1 MRFNEN
7 IPPRMSEACKKV
19 EAETAACDFLLD
31 LMLEGDMLP
40 EERKGGLHI
49 MKAVRNLHEATS
61 NIVGEYADPTKEVP
75 YETAKQVAEYL
86 GLVHTGIMQ
95 FMETQNNQCTE

>member
-1 MRFNEN
+1 MRTS
-7 IPPRMSEACKKV
+7 PPRMSEARKKA
-19 EAETAACDFLLD
+19 EAENAACDFLLD
-31 LMLEGDMLP
+31 LMLESDMP
-40 EERKGGLHI
+40 EERKVGLHI
-49 MKAVRNLHEATS
+49 MKAARNLHEAIS

-86 GLVHTGIMQ
+86 GLVHTGVMQ

>member
-1 MRFNEN
+1 
-7 IPPRMSEACKKV
+7 MSEARKKA
-19 EAETAACDFLLD
+19 EAENAACDFLLD
-31 LMLEGDMLP
+31 LMLESDMP
-40 EERKGGLHI
+40 EERKVGLHI
-49 MKAVRNLHEATS
+49 MKAARNLHEAIS

-95 FMETQNNQCTE
+95 FMETQNTQCTE

>member
-1 MRFNEN
+1 MRTS
-7 IPPRMSEACKKV
+7 PPRMSEARKKA
-19 EAETAACDFLLD
+19 EAENAACDFLLD
-31 LMLEGDMLP
+31 LMLESGMP
-40 EERKGGLHI
+40 EERKAGLHI
-49 MKAVRNLHEATS
+49 MKAARNLHEAIS

>member
-1 MRFNEN
+1 
-7 IPPRMSEACKKV
+7 MSEARKKA
-19 EAETAACDFLLD
+19 EAKNAACDFLLD
-31 LMLEGDMLP
+31 LMLESDMP
-40 EERKGGLHI
+40 EERKVGLHI
-49 MKAVRNLHEATS
+49 MKAARNLHEAIS

>member
-1 MRFNEN
+1 
-7 IPPRMSEACKKV
+7 MSEARKKA
-19 EAETAACDFLLD
+19 EAKNAACDFLLD
-31 LMLEGDMLP
+31 LILESDMP
-40 EERKGGLHI
+40 EERKVGLHI
-49 MKAVRNLHEATS
+49 MKAARNLHEAIS

>member
-1 MRFNEN
+1 
-7 IPPRMSEACKKV
+7 MSEARKKA
-19 EAETAACDFLLD
+19 EAENAACDFLLD
-31 LMLEGDMLP
+31 LMLESDMP
-40 EERKGGLHI
+40 EERKVGLHI
-49 MKAVRNLHEATS
+49 MKAARNLHKAIS

>member
-1 MRFNEN
+1 
-7 IPPRMSEACKKV
+7 MSEARKKA
-19 EAETAACDFLLD
+19 EAENAACDFLLD
-31 LMLEGDMLP
+31 LMLESDMP
-40 EERKGGLHI
+40 EEHKVGLHI
-49 MKAVRNLHEATS
+49 MKAARNLHEAIS

>member
-7 IPPRMSEACKKV
+7 IPPRMSEARKKI
-19 EAETAACDFLLD
+19 EAENAACDFLLD
-31 LMLEGDMLP
+31 LMLESDMP
-40 EERKGGLHI
+40 EERKVGLHI
-49 MKAVRNLHEATS
+49 MKAARNLHEAIS

-95 FMETQNNQCTE
+95 FMETQNNQCTD

>member
-7 IPPRMSEACKKV
+7 IPPRMSEARKKA
-19 EAETAACDFLLD
+19 EAENAACDFLLD
-31 LMLEGDMLP
+31 LMLESDMP
-40 EERKGGLHI
+40 EERKVGLHI
-49 MKAVRNLHEATS
+49 MKAARNLHEAIS

-75 YETAKQVAEYL
+75 YETAKQVVEYL
-86 GLVHTGIMQ
+86 GLVHTCIMQ

>member
-7 IPPRMSEACKKV
+7 IPHRMSEARKK
-19 EAETAACDFLLD
+19 AENATCDFLLD
-31 LMLEGDMLP
+31 LMLESDMP
-40 EERKGGLHI
+40 EERKVGLHI
-49 MKAVRNLHEATS
+49 IKAARNLYEAIS

>member
-7 IPPRMSEACKKV
+7 IPPRMSEARKKA
-19 EAETAACDFLLD
+19 EAENAACDFMLD
-31 LMLEGDMLP
+31 LMLEIDMP
-40 EERKGGLHI
+40 EELKVGLHI
-49 MKAVRNLHEATS
+49 MKAARNLHEAIS

>member
-7 IPPRMSEACKKV
+7 TPPRMSEARKKA
-19 EAETAACDFLLD
+19 EAENAACDFLLD
-31 LMLEGDMLP
+31 LMLESDMP
-40 EERKGGLHI
+40 EERKVGLHI
-49 MKAVRNLHEATS
+49 MKAARNLHEAIS

>member
-7 IPPRMSEACKKV
+7 IPPRMSEARKKA
-19 EAETAACDFLLD
+19 EAENAACDFLLD
-31 LMLEGDMLP
+31 LMLESDMP
-40 EERKGGLHI
+40 EERKVGLHI
-49 MKAVRNLHEATS
+49 MKAARNLHEAIS

-75 YETAKQVAEYL
+75 YETAKQVVEYL
-86 GLVHTGIMQ
+86 GLVHTGIKQ

>member
-1 MRFNEN
+1 MRTS
-7 IPPRMSEACKKV
+7 PPRMSEARKKA
-19 EAETAACDFLLD
+19 EAENAVCDFLLD
-31 LMLEGDMLP
+31 LMLESDMP
-40 EERKGGLHI
+40 EERKVGLHI
-49 MKAVRNLHEATS
+49 MKAARNLHEAIS

>member
-1 MRFNEN
+1 
-7 IPPRMSEACKKV
+7 MSEARKKA
-19 EAETAACDFLLD
+19 EAENAACDFLLD
-31 LMLEGDMLP
+31 LMLESNMP
-40 EERKGGLHI
+40 EERKVGLHI
-49 MKAVRNLHEATS
+49 MKAARNLHEAIS

>member
-1 MRFNEN
+1 
-7 IPPRMSEACKKV
+7 MSEARKK
-19 EAETAACDFLLD
+19 AENAACDFLLD
-31 LMLEGDMLP
+31 LMLESDMP
-40 EERKGGLHI
+40 EERKVGLHI
-49 MKAVRNLHEATS
+49 MKAARNLHEAIS

>member
-1 MRFNEN
+1 MRTS
-7 IPPRMSEACKKV
+7 PPRMSEARKKA
-19 EAETAACDFLLD
+19 EAENAACDFLLD
-31 LMLEGDMLP
+31 LMLESDMP
-40 EERKGGLHI
+40 EERKVGLHI
-49 MKAVRNLHEATS
+49 MKAARNLHEAIS

>member
-1 MRFNEN
+1 
-7 IPPRMSEACKKV
+7 MSEARKKA
-19 EAETAACDFLLD
+19 EAENAACDFLLD
-31 LMLEGDMLP
+31 LMLESDMP
-40 EERKGGLHI
+40 EERKVGLHI
-49 MKAVRNLHEATS
+49 MKAARNLHEAIN

>member
-1 MRFNEN
+1 
-7 IPPRMSEACKKV
+7 MSEARKKA
-19 EAETAACDFLLD
+19 EAENAACDFLLD
-31 LMLEGDMLP
+31 LMLESDMP
-40 EERKGGLHI
+40 EERKVGLHI
-49 MKAVRNLHEATS
+49 MKAARNLREAIS

>member
-1 MRFNEN
+1 
-7 IPPRMSEACKKV
+7 MSEARKKA
-19 EAETAACDFLLD
+19 EAENAACDFLLD
-31 LMLEGDMLP
+31 LMLESDMP
-40 EERKGGLHI
+40 EERTVGLHL
-49 MKAVRNLHEATS
+49 MKAARNLHEAIS

>member
-7 IPPRMSEACKKV
+7 IPPRMSEAHKRA
-19 EAETAACDFLLD
+19 EAESAACDMLLE
-31 LMLEGDMLP
+31 LMLESDMP
-40 EERKGGLHI
+40 EERKVGLHI
-49 MKAVRNLHEATS
+49 MKAARNLHEAIS

-95 FMETQNNQCTE
+95 FMEAQNNQCTE

>member
-1 MRFNEN
+1 MRTS
-7 IPPRMSEACKKV
+7 PPRMSEARKKA
-19 EAETAACDFLLD
+19 EAKNAACDFLLD
-31 LMLEGDMLP
+31 LMLESDMP
-40 EERKGGLHI
+40 EERKVGLHI
-49 MKAVRNLHEATS
+49 MKAARNLHEAIS
-61 NIVGEYADPTKEVP
+61 KIVGEYADPTKEVP

>member
-7 IPPRMSEACKKV
+7 IPPRMSEARKKA
-19 EAETAACDFLLD
+19 EAENAACDFLLD
-31 LMLEGDMLP
+31 LMLESDMP
-40 EERKGGLHI
+40 KERKVGLHI
-49 MKAVRNLHEATS
+49 MKAVRNLHEAIS

>member
-1 MRFNEN
+1 MRTS
-7 IPPRMSEACKKV
+7 PPRMSEARKKA
-19 EAETAACDFLLD
+19 EAENAACDFLLD
-31 LMLEGDMLP
+31 LMLESNMP
-40 EERKGGLHI
+40 EERKVGLHI
-49 MKAVRNLHEATS
+49 MKAARNLHEAIS

>member
-1 MRFNEN
+1 MRTS
-7 IPPRMSEACKKV
+7 PPRMSEARKKA
-19 EAETAACDFLLD
+19 EAENAACDFLLD
-31 LMLEGDMLP
+31 LMLESDMP
-40 EERKGGLHI
+40 EERKVGLHI
-49 MKAVRNLHEATS
+49 MKAARNLHEAIS

-95 FMETQNNQCTE
+95 FMETQNN

>member
-7 IPPRMSEACKKV
+7 IPPRMSEARKKA
-19 EAETAACDFLLD
+19 EAENAVCDFLLD
-31 LMLEGDMLP
+31 LMLESDMP
-40 EERKGGLHI
+40 EERKVGLHI
-49 MKAVRNLHEATS
+49 MKAARNLQEAIS

>member
-1 MRFNEN
+1 
-7 IPPRMSEACKKV
+7 MSEARKKA
-19 EAETAACDFLLD
+19 EAENAACDFLLD
-31 LMLEGDMLP
+31 LMLESDMP
-40 EERKGGLHI
+40 EERKVGLHI
-49 MKAVRNLHEATS
+49 MKAARNLHEAIS